1 MIYHFEVCFALVQI
15 HVYVPNQLTT
25 IRGRVTKPSHR
36 IFVCFTIFRVD
47 NYLRHRTSLIWA
59 GIIFEATVSISKPYN
74 NCLDQFSIR
83 FLKIF
88 FEMFFTLTQRKF

>member
-1 MIYHFEVCFALVQI
+1 MYMYLINLQQYEVGL
-15 HVYVPNQLTT
+15 PNPLYRT
-25 IRGRVTKPSHR
+25 
-36 IFVCFTIFRVD
+36 FVCFTIFRVD

-59 GIIFEATVSISKPYN
+59 GIIFEATVSIPKPYD

-88 FEMFFTLTQRKF
+88 LKCFLILHKGNCQFAF